1 MIDIE
6 APIQYYDSIQPH
18 GMVLVLSEPGDRG
31 DRQILQLSGN
41 SEAFLGL
48 PPEDLLGKSLAD
60 LFNAKQRQALEAAAS
75 ELDPTIPPRLSLTL
89 TVKSQAKSFQ
99 GRVHHNP
106 DGILILELEPE
117 RQETSVSLTAFYQM
131 VRSHVRQLQTTD
143 NIQQLCQTGVESIYE
158 FTGFDRVMAY
168 EFNPQG
174 HGIVVA
180 EAKRE
185 DLPAYLGLHYPDADT
200 RPCRHLFSRNYSRL
214 IPDAHVENVP
224 LVPRENP
231 QTRTSL
237 DLTYCQLRG
246 VVPCHQTYLQN
257 MGVRSTL
264 VMSLFRQQQLWGLIS
279 CHHLTPKYLRE
290 SQLEACTLLVQA
302 ISLELSVKSQTT
314 EYADRVAC
322 QRQLSHLLESMSE
335 TQDWVKGALDHE
347 DTFLGMVAASGAVIY
362 RDGVCDFVGPTPSQ
376 LQILRLVPSIEAQI
390 RDDQVFACD
399 RLEDIDETAVCYR
412 QVGSGVLAIAI
423 SPALRHYILWFRP
436 EYRQTVRWAGDPNHV
451 IESHLDGDGM
461 VRLSPRG
468 SFAEW
473 SEQVKGQSLPWQDWE
488 TEAALALR
496 DAILKVVIR
505 QADALAKLTQE
516 LERSNAELEKFAY
529 VASHDLQEPL
539 NLVSSYVQLLEMRY
553 GDRLD
558 QDAHEFIG
566 FAVEGVTHMQRLID
580 DLLAYSRVGS
590 RGEPFR
596 PVSVN
601 TVLERVRT
609 NLQGRIEESHA
620 MIESDALPDV
630 MADEIQLMQLFQ
642 NLIGNALKFHG
653 ESPLRIRISAKGDD
667 EMWRFCIEDN
677 GIGLEPQFADRIFS
691 IFQRLHTRDE
701 YPGTGIG
708 LAICKRIVER
718 HGGRIWV
725 ESSLGS
731 GARFYFTLPVCRLE
745 PVEDV

>member
-1 MIDIE
+1 MIDSE

-18 GMVLVLSEPGDRG
+18 GMVVVLSPGAEGDR
-31 DRQILQLSGN
+31 RILQVSAN

-48 PPEDLLGKSLAD
+48 TPETLLGRPLTQILDAQNHEALKAALAD
-60 LFNAKQRQALEAAAS
+60 
-75 ELDPTIPPRLSLTL
+75 LDPTIPPRLSLTL
-89 TVKSQAKSFQ
+89 EGNHRSQAFQ
-99 GRVHHNP
+99 GRIHENP
-106 DGILILELEPE
+106 DGLLILELEPQ
-117 RQETSVSLTAFYQM
+117 RQEITVSLTDFYQV
-131 VRSHVRQLQTTD
+131 VRSHIRQLQTTD
-143 NIQQLCQTGVESIYE
+143 NIQHLCQTAVESIYE

-174 HGIVVA
+174 HGCVVA

-214 IPDAHVENVP
+214 IPDAQAANVP
-224 LVPRENP
+224 LIPACHPETGNP
-231 QTRTSL
+231 L
-237 DLTYCQLRG
+237 DLTHCELRG
-246 VVPCHQTYLQN
+246 VVPCHQTYLKN

-279 CHHLTPKYLRE
+279 CHHLNPKYLQE
-290 SQLEACTLLVQA
+290 SQREACTLLVQSV
-302 ISLELSVKSQTT
+302 SLELSVKSQRT

-322 QRQLSHLLESMSE
+322 QRKLSSLLEAMSE
-335 TQDWVKGALDHE
+335 TQDWVTGALE
-347 DTFLGMVAASGAVIY
+347 NEELFLGMVAASGAVIY
-362 RDGVCDFVGPTPSQ
+362 RDGLCDSVGKTPSS
-376 LQILRLVPSIEAQI
+376 LQILRLIPKIETQI
-390 RDDQVFACD
+390 QDQVFSCD
-399 RLEDIDETAVCYR
+399 RLEEIDETAACYR

-423 SPALRHYILWFRP
+423 SPILRHYILWFRS
-436 EYRQTVRWAGDPNHV
+436 EYRQTVRWAGDPTHV
-451 IESHLDGDGM
+451 ADQHLDADGTI
-461 VRLSPRG
+461 RLSPRG

-473 SEQVKGQSLPWQDWE
+473 CEQVQGQSLPWQEWE

-496 DAILKVVIR
+496 EAILKVVIR
-505 QADALAKLTQE
+505 QADALTKLTQE

-539 NLVSSYVQLLEMRY
+539 NLVSSYVQLLQMRY

-601 TVLERVRT
+601 QVLERVQV
-609 NLQGRIEESHA
+609 NLQSRIEETHA
-620 MIESDALPDV
+620 IIEADDLPEV
-630 MADEIQLMQLFQ
+630 MADEIQLMQVFQ

-653 ESPLRIRISAKGDD
+653 DTPVRIRIRAEPDHQ
-667 EMWRFCIEDN
+667 MWRFSVQDN
-677 GIGLEPQFADRIFS
+677 GIGLEPQFAERIFS

-718 HGGRIWV
+718 HGGKIWV
-725 ESSLGS
+725 ESSLGDGS
-731 GARFYFTLPVCRLE
+731 SFYFTLPVCQLG
-745 PVEDV
+745 PIEDS

>member
-18 GMVLVLSEPGDRG
+18 GMVVVLSDHS
-31 DRQILQLSGN
+31 DRQILQLSRN
-41 SEAFLGL
+41 SEAFLDIAT
-48 PPEDLLGKSLAD
+48 EDLLGQPLAHLLD
-60 LFNAKQRQALEAAAS
+60 AKQHQALNAAAS

-89 TVKSQAKSFQ
+89 TVNNQAKSFQ
-99 GRVHHNP
+99 GRVHRNP
-106 DGILILELEPE
+106 DGLLILELEPE
-117 RQETSVSLTAFYQM
+117 RHETEISLTTFYQT
-131 VRSHVRQLQTTD
+131 VRSHVRQLQRTD
-143 NIQQLCQTGVESIYE
+143 NIQKLCQTGVESIYE

-214 IPDAHVENVP
+214 IPDAERENIP
-224 LVPRENP
+224 LVPGQNP
-231 QTRTSL
+231 KTGGPL
-237 DLTYCQLRG
+237 DLTYCELRG
-246 VVPCHQTYLQN
+246 VVPCHQTYLKN

-279 CHHLTPKYLRE
+279 CHNLTPKYLQE
-290 SQLEACTLLVQA
+290 SQREACTLLVQA
-302 ISLELSVKSQTT
+302 MSLELSVKSQTT

-322 QRQLSHLLESMSE
+322 QHKLSYLLESMSE

-362 RDGVCDFVGPTPSQ
+362 RDGICDFVGQAPSQ
-376 LQILRLVPSIEAQI
+376 LQILRLVPSIEARI
-390 RDDQVFACD
+390 TDQVFACD
-399 RLEDIDETAVCYR
+399 RLEEIDETAACYS
-412 QVGSGVLAIAI
+412 QVGSGILAIAI

-451 IESHLDGDGM
+451 MEKNLDRDGT

-566 FAVEGVTHMQRLID
+566 FAVQGVTHMQRLID

-601 TVLERVRT
+601 EVLDQVQT

-620 MIESDALPDV
+620 MIEADDLPDV

-653 ESPLRIRISAKGDD
+653 GSPLHIRITAKQ
-667 EMWRFCIEDN
+667 EHQMWQFCVEDN
-677 GIGLEPQFADRIFS
+677 GIGLAPEFAERIFS

-725 ESSLGS
+725 ESSLGT
-731 GARFYFTLPVCRLE
+731 GARFYFTLPCCRLG

>member
-18 GMVLVLSEPGDRG
+18 GMVLVLSEPSDG
-31 DRQILQLSGN
+31 DRQIFQLSGN
-41 SEAFLGL
+41 SEAFLAI
-48 PPEDLLGKSLAD
+48 PPEDLLGQPLAH
-60 LFNAKQRQALEAAAS
+60 LLNAQQRQALEAAAS

-89 TVKSQAKSFQ
+89 TVKNQAKSFQ

-106 DGILILELEPE
+106 DGILVLELAPE
-117 RQETSVSLTAFYQM
+117 RQETEISLTRFYQM
-131 VRSHVRQLQTTD
+131 VRSHIRQLQMTD
-143 NIQQLCQTGVESIYE
+143 NIQHLCQTGVESLYE

-214 IPDAHVENVP
+214 IPDAHVKNVP
-224 LVPRENP
+224 LVPRQNP
-231 QTRTSL
+231 KTGAPL
-237 DLTYCQLRG
+237 DLTYCELRG
-246 VVPCHQTYLQN
+246 VFSCHQTYLKN

-264 VMSLFRQQQLWGLIS
+264 VMSLFRQKQLWGLIS
-279 CHHLTPKYLRE
+279 CHHLTAKYLCE
-290 SQLEACTLLVQA
+290 SQREACTLLVQA
-302 ISLELSVKSQTT
+302 LSLELSVKSQTT

-322 QRQLSHLLESMSE
+322 QRKLSYLLESMSD

-362 RDGVCDFVGPTPSQ
+362 RDGVCDFVGKTPSQ
-376 LQILRLVPSIEAQI
+376 LQILRLVPKIEAQV

-399 RLEDIDETAVCYR
+399 RLEDIDETAACYS
-412 QVGSGVLAIAI
+412 QAGSGVLAIAI

-436 EYRQTVRWAGDPNHV
+436 EYCQTVRWAGNPNQV
-451 IESHLDGDGM
+451 IEKNLDDDGS
-461 VRLSPRG
+461 RHLSPRG

-473 SEQVKGQSLPWQDWE
+473 SEQVKGQSLPWQNWE

-558 QDAHEFIG
+558 QDAHDFIG

-601 TVLERVRT
+601 AVLERVRT
-609 NLQGRIEESHA
+609 NLQARIEESHA
-620 MIESDALPDV
+620 IIDSDDLPDV

-653 ESPLRIRISAKGDD
+653 ESPLRIGISAKRDH
-667 EMWRFCIEDN
+667 EMWRFCVQDN
-677 GIGLEPQFADRIFS
+677 GIGLEPQFAERIFS

-725 ESSLGS
+725 ESSLGT
-731 GARFYFTLPVCRLE
+731 GAQFYFTLPVCQLG
-745 PVEDV
+745 PIEDV

>member
-1 MIDIE
+1 MIDSE
-6 APIQYYDSIQPH
+6 APIQYYDKIQPH
-18 GMVLVLSEPGDRG
+18 GMVWVLSQEPDSNWR
-31 DRQILQLSGN
+31 ILQVSAN

-48 PPEDLLGKSLAD
+48 PPERLLSKPPAQLLD
-60 LFNAKQRQALEAAAS
+60 AKNREILKEALEN
-75 ELDPTIPPRLSLTL
+75 LDPTIPPRFNLTL
-89 TVKSQAKSFQ
+89 EGNQRSRTVQ
-99 GRVHHNP
+99 GRVHENA
-106 DGILILELEPE
+106 DGLLILELEPRRE
-117 RQETSVSLTAFYQM
+117 ETTVSLTAFYQT
-131 VRSHVRQLQTTD
+131 VRSHIRRLQTTD
-143 NIQQLCQTGVESIYE
+143 NIQHLCQTAVESIYE

-174 HGIVVA
+174 HGCVVA

-185 DLPAYLGLHYPDADT
+185 DLPAYLGLHYPDVDT
-200 RPCRHLFSRNYSRL
+200 RSCRHLFSCNYSRL
-214 IPDAHVENVP
+214 IPDAQGPGVD
-224 LVPRENP
+224 LVPACNP
-231 QTRTSL
+231 ETGRPV
-237 DLTYCQLRG
+237 DLTYCELRG
-246 VVPCHQTYLQN
+246 VVPCHQTYLKN

-279 CHHLTPKYLRE
+279 CHHLNTKYLQE
-290 SQLEACTLLVQA
+290 SQREACTLLVQSL
-302 ISLELSVKSQTT
+302 SLELSVKSQRT

-322 QRQLSHLLESMSE
+322 QRKLSSLLEAMSE
-335 TQDWVKGALDHE
+335 TQDWVKGALENE
-347 DTFLGMVAASGAVIY
+347 DLFLGMVAASGAVIY
-362 RDGVCDFVGPTPSQ
+362 RDGLCDQVGQTPSPI
-376 LQILRLVPSIEAQI
+376 QILRLVSEIEAQMEE
-390 RDDQVFACD
+390 QVFSCD
-399 RLEDIDETAVCYR
+399 RLDEIDETAACYR
-412 QVGSGVLAIAI
+412 DVGSGVLAISI
-423 SPALRHYILWFRP
+423 SPALRHYILWFRQ
-436 EYRQTVRWAGDPNHV
+436 EYRQTVRWAGNPNQA
-451 IESHLDGDGM
+451 IEQTLESDGT

-473 SEQVKGQSLPWQDWE
+473 CEQVQGQSLPWQDWE

-496 DAILKVVIR
+496 EAILKVVIR
-505 QADALAKLTQE
+505 QADALAKLTRE

-539 NLVSSYVQLLEMRY
+539 NLVSSYVQLLQLRY

-601 TVLERVRT
+601 HVLERVRV
-609 NLQGRIEESHA
+609 NLQSRIDETHA
-620 MIESDALPDV
+620 MIEADDLPDV
-630 MADEIQLMQLFQ
+630 MADEIQLMQVFQ

-653 ESPLRIRISAKGDD
+653 DTPVTIQIQAEPDHH
-667 EMWRFCIEDN
+667 MWRFCIQDN
-677 GIGLEPQFADRIFS
+677 GIGLEPQFAERIFS

-718 HGGRIWV
+718 HGGKIWV
-725 ESSLGS
+725 ESSLGA
-731 GARFYFTLPVCRLE
+731 GASFYFTLPVCQLG
-745 PVEDV
+745 PVENA

>member
-18 GMVLVLSEPGDRG
+18 GMVVVLSDYGDRR
-31 DRQILQLSGN
+31 DRHILQLSRN
-41 SEAFLGL
+41 SEAFLGVTA
-48 PPEDLLGKSLAD
+48 EDLLGKPLAHVLD
-60 LFNAKQRQALEAAAS
+60 AKQRQALDAAAS

-89 TVKSQAKSFQ
+89 TVKNQAKSFQ
-99 GRVHHNP
+99 GRVHRNP
-106 DGILILELEPE
+106 DDILVLELEPE
-117 RQETSVSLTAFYQM
+117 RQETEVSLTAFYQM

-143 NIQQLCQTGVESIYE
+143 NIQRLCQTGVESIYE

-231 QTRTSL
+231 QTGAPL
-237 DLTYCQLRG
+237 DLTHCELRG
-246 VVPCHQTYLQN
+246 VVSCHQTYLQN

-290 SQLEACTLLVQA
+290 SQREACTLLVQA
-302 ISLELSVKSQTT
+302 MSLELSVKSQTT

-322 QRQLSHLLESMSE
+322 QRKLSHLLESMSD

-362 RDGVCDFVGPTPSQ
+362 RDGVCDSVGKAPSQ
-376 LQILRLVPSIEAQI
+376 LQILRLIPKIEGQMA
-390 RDDQVFACD
+390 DQVFACD
-399 RLEDIDETAVCYR
+399 RLEEIDETAACYR

-451 IESHLDGDGM
+451 IEKNLDGDGM

-601 TVLERVRT
+601 AVLERVRT

-620 MIESDALPDV
+620 MIESDDLPDV

-653 ESPLRIRISAKGDD
+653 ASPLRIRIQAKRDH

-677 GIGLEPQFADRIFS
+677 GIGLAPQFAERIFS

-725 ESSLGS
+725 ESSLGV
-731 GARFYFTLPVCRLE
+731 GARFYFTLPVGRLE
-745 PVEDV
+745 PIEAI